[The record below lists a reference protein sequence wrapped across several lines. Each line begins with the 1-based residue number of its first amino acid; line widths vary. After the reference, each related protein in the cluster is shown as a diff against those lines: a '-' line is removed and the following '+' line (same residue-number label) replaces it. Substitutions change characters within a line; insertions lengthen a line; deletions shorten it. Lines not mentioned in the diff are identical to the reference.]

1 MKRLILMILIGI
13 SCIVMATS
21 VIDIIRG
28 EPDVINE
35 YTSIGTGIFV
45 IAFALYLLRKHPKE

>member
-1 MKRLILMILIGI
+1 MKRLLLMILIGI

-28 EPDVINE
+28 EPDIINE
-35 YTSIGTGIFV
+35 YTSIVTGVFV
-45 IAFALYLLRKHPKE
+45 IGFALFLLRRNPKK